1 VDRVLNDVPARIHGR
16 AADHFGHFGASD
28 ARDARGGEKNR
39 GGERLARKFP
49 DVLLLGITGLIVR
62 YADPYGSR
70 GRKVSSALKCCKPV
84 SRRRNHPANRSC
96 RLPHGRALPPPAWL
110 ERHRRPARGR
120 FHGIGAGRP
129 KKRAALG
136 PPPIRSFG
144 PNSTRI
150 IHVELDRVRG
160 HLEAHHLAH
169 FQFDV
174 AVDDIVVENAACL
187 EESAILVEINE
198 GFAQR
203 AADGR
208 DFL

>member
-1 VDRVLNDVPARIHGR
+1 MPILTGAGAEKFQARSN
-16 AADHFGHFGASD
+16 AAT
-28 ARDARGGEKNR
+28 RYRGGGTTR
-39 GGERLARKFP
+39 PIDHADCRMGGRSRRQ
-49 DVLLLGITGLIVR
+49 LGLNAI
-62 YADPYGSR
+62 D
-70 GRKVSSALKCCKPV
+70 ALPEAV
-84 SRRRNHPANRSC
+84 SR
-96 RLPHGRALPPPAWL
+96 
-110 ERHRRPARGR
+110 
-120 FHGIGAGRP
+120 GAGRGGRE
-129 KKRAALG
+129 KRAALG

-144 PNSTRI
+144 PKSTRI

-187 EESAILVEINE
+187 EESAILVEIAE